1 MKRSETHELMSFFRH
16 QHSWND
22 LEKERPIFTAS
33 LLTIP
38 VGQDIPGKLLS
49 SRACFRLPVWTKLI
63 LDLGTKKFL
72 TFTQQNNCPAN
83 LDHLTWPCETCHLNR
98 IAIKATKPTMRIEE
112 YSRTTKY
119 PKRKG

>member
-1 MKRSETHELMSFFRH
+1 MSFFRH

-83 LDHLTWPCETCHLNR
+83 LDHLILPPFGNFSIPSAEKLPIKLLLPFE
-98 IAIKATKPTMRIEE
+98 IAPMV
-112 YSRTTKY
+112 
-119 PKRKG
+119 